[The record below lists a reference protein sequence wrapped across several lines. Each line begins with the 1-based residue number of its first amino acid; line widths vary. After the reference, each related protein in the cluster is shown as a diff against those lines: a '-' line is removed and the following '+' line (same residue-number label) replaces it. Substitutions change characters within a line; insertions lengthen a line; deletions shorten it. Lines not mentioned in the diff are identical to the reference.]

1 MQKVQNQKQKY
12 QNRKRHVMTRYT
24 IVARNFDLINRA
36 LYNEVNLLSCLA
48 LVIILPTGLINNQYP
63 AARESRR
70 GKMSVARES
79 RRGKKK
85 ELTCSLSS
93 FSFVWHEA
101 CEERIAAVKI
111 DGGEEER

>member
-1 MQKVQNQKQKY
+1 MQKVQNQKRKY

-85 ELTCSLSS
+85 RTNLLPLFFLFRLARSL
-93 FSFVWHEA
+93 
-101 CEERIAAVKI
+101 RGK
-111 DGGEEER
+111 DRRGEDQRG